1 VILITEELSDAQR
14 SGLLVQALLPGGG
27 QRREDGLGGALAA
40 VHIGRMN
47 QNHNSAG
54 GGPGGK
60 HQGHHHRAPTPPPP
74 PPPPPPPED
83 LSALRRLN
91 QWDIRLCKQGRAE
104 LSTD

>member
-1 VILITEELSDAQR
+1 MILITEELSDAQR

-60 HQGHHHRAPTPPPP
+60 HQGHHHRSPT
-74 PPPPPPPED
+74 PPPPED
-83 LSALRRLN
+83 LSAVRRLN